1 MGAVTV
7 YILMAAMTGIVLC
20 LERLRP
26 ASTVQR
32 GEWLNNAT
40 AFLLIS
46 ISQSVFAALWATS
59 ETHLVNRL
67 GGGLFDLRGLPWFVG
82 GAIYLVAMDLGEYAF
97 HRAQHAV
104 PWMWAMHSLHH
115 GDRALNVTS
124 TNRHFWLEPMIKSVT
139 VWLVPALLF
148 KVSGAMLALYFV
160 ASFNNFLTHANLRAG
175 FGRLSWLWNSPQYHR
190 LHHSREERHFNANFA
205 AILPIFD
212 VITGAY
218 RRPAAGEFPDTG
230 LDDYAKGPLEMMI
243 WPVRGLF
250 RR

>member
-1 MGAVTV
+1 MGAYTV
-7 YILMAAMTGIVLC
+7 YILMASVTAIVLC
-20 LERLRP
+20 LERLAP
-26 ASTVQR
+26 ASATQR

-40 AFLLIS
+40 AFVLIS
-46 ISQSVFAALWATS
+46 VSQGLFDGLWATS

-67 GGGLFDLRGLPWFVG
+67 GGGVIDLTGLPWFVG

-97 HRAQHAV
+97 HRAQHAF

-124 TNRHFWLEPMIKSVT
+124 TNRHFWFEPIIKSVT
-139 VWLVPALLF
+139 IWLAVALLF
-148 KVSGAMLALYFV
+148 KVTTPMLAVYFV

-175 FGRLSWLWNSPQYHR
+175 LGPLSWMWNSPQYHR
-190 LHHSREERHFNANFA
+190 LHHSREPRHFNANFA

-212 VITGAY
+212 VLTGAY
-218 RRPAAGEFPDTG
+218 RRPASGEFPDTG
-230 LDDYAKGPLEMMI
+230 LDDHAKTPFEMMV
-243 WPVRGLF
+243 WPARGLF